1 MAIIVYNRAEEDH
14 SQHPN
19 NYPIF
24 RGGSILGNPYT
35 DKPLKKTMAIY
46 HVRTRE
52 EAIARYSAYFDM
64 KYNTDDD
71 FRNIVDEIYEKYRN
85 GEDIYLEC
93 YCKPLPCHGDIIAE
107 KLQRRLLR
115 EKIREVKYKRNEMG
129 QILSSSGNRND
140 TREDT

>member
-1 MAIIVYNRAEEDH
+1 MSIIVYNRAEEDH

-24 RGGSILGNPYT
+24 RGRSTLGNPYT

-46 HVRTRE
+46 HVRTRD

-93 YCKPLPCHGDIIAE
+93 YCKPLSCHGDIIAE

-115 EKIREVKYKRNEMG
+115 EKIREVKKKRNEMG
-129 QILSSSGNRND
+129 QILSSSGNRNN

>member
-1 MAIIVYNRAEEDH
+1 
-14 SQHPN
+14 
-19 NYPIF
+19 
-24 RGGSILGNPYT
+24 
-35 DKPLKKTMAIY
+35 MAIY

-115 EKIREVKYKRNEMG
+115 EKIKEVKNKRNEMG